1 MAEIILDG
9 SGKGYSMKVDEDGR
23 AHVDSIST
31 NREEAQSQRGFSFN
45 INTGNIT
52 LTNGATANGV
62 LYLKNNE
69 SYNLVITNFFYNFG
83 NSTGGSGNMYV
94 DIIRNP
100 TTGTLISGA
109 TAVDVNVNRNFGS
122 SRALSV
128 TAYKGS
134 TGTTITDGTEAIKSI
149 FNTAAQRI
157 ALSAGA
163 ITLPKGS
170 SIGIKFTT
178 PTSNTSLICNFSIAC
193 YLEDEEGQF

>member
-1 MAEIILDG
+1 METIVDG
-9 SGKGYSMKVDEDGR
+9 TGKGYSLKIDVNGS

-31 NREEAQSQRGFSFN
+31 NREEAQSQKGYAFN

-52 LTNGATANGV
+52 LTNAATANGV

-69 SYNLVITNFFYNFG
+69 NYDLVITNFFYNFG

-100 TTGTLISGA
+100 STGTLISGA
-109 TAVDVNVNRNFGS
+109 TAVDVNINRNFGS

-128 TAYKGS
+128 SAYKGA
-134 TGTTITDGTEAIKSI
+134 TGLTVTNGETALKSI
-149 FNTAAQRI
+149 FNTTAQRV

-170 SIGIKFTT
+170 AIGIVFTT
-178 PTSNTSLICNFSIAC
+178 PSGNTSLICSFAIAC
-193 YLEDEEGQF
+193 YLEDEENQY

>member
-1 MAEIILDG
+1 MEMIQDG
-9 SGKGYSMKVDEDGR
+9 TGKGYSAKVDSHNR
-23 AHVDSIST
+23 IHTDSINT
-31 NREEAQSQRGFSFN
+31 EREEAQSQRGYSYN

-52 LTNGATANGV
+52 LTNASTANGV

-69 SYNLVITNFFYNFG
+69 DYNLVISNFFYNFG

-100 TTGTLISGA
+100 STGTLISGA
-109 TAVDVNVNRNFGS
+109 TAVDITANRNFGS

-134 TGTTITDGTEAIKSI
+134 TGTTITDGTEFIKSI
-149 FNTAAQRI
+149 FNTSAQRV

-163 ITLPKGS
+163 ITIPKGS

-178 PTSNTSLICNFSIAC
+178 PSGNTSLICNFAIAC
-193 YLEDEEGQF
+193 YLEDESNQFE